1 MWNILAG
8 WAWVE
13 QHLKLNRGENGTFN
27 FIIPGEICVD
37 YMQVKTKDKNDV
49 KCEIEREKVGGE
61 NGKNDTNCE
70 IEREKVEHVCRTK
83 RVCGMRWK

>member
-1 MWNILAG
+1 
-8 WAWVE
+8 
-13 QHLKLNRGENGTFN
+13 
-27 FIIPGEICVD
+27 
-37 YMQVKTKDKNDV
+37 MQVKTGENDV